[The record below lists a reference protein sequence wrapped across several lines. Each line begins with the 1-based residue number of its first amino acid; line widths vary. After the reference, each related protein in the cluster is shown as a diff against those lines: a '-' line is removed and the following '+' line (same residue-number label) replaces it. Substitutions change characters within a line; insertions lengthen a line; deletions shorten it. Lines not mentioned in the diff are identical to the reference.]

1 MSSRFHRAPRR
12 LFAARF
18 CLTEPR
24 TSVRAA
30 SPAGH
35 APISIQHRS
44 SIDPTSSAS
53 TRCIASDKASFR
65 ILPPERRASLWA
77 SGIRRAEP
85 TPTRHPPR
93 PPGRRRDRFPAALRT
108 VRAALRV
115 APLDARLGRGLHG
128 EVRPDSIAR
137 EPRAPSGGDLF
148 RGKFDDQ
155 SASEATSGQSAPFAA
170 SRRAAKVP
178 RRKCLSPVVRQTR
191 SG

>member
-1 MSSRFHRAPRR
+1 MIQYRSNIDP
-12 LFAARF
+12 
-18 CLTEPR
+18 T
-24 TSVRAA
+24 
-30 SPAGH
+30 
-35 APISIQHRS
+35 SIQHRS
-44 SIDPTSSAS
+44 SIDPAS
-53 TRCIASDKASFR
+53 IQHRRLQLAVSLRIKLRFASFS
-65 ILPPERRASLWA
+65 PEHRASLWA
-77 SGIRRAEP
+77 SGIHRAEP
-85 TPTRHPPR
+85 TATRHPPR
-93 PPGRRRDRFPAALRT
+93 SLGRRRDRFPAAFRA

-128 EVRPDSIAR
+128 EGRPDSIAR
-137 EPRAPSGGDLF
+137 EPRAPSEGDVF